1 MEEKKE
7 IELVIS
13 LDKKIDIDDD
23 VIIPLNNDED
33 TLDLTHVV
41 EEIKDKGDTNE

>member
-23 VIIPLNNDED
+23 VIIPINNDED
-33 TLDLTHVV
+33 TLDLTQVV
-41 EEIKDKGDTNE
+41 EEIKDQGDTNE

>member
-23 VIIPLNNDED
+23 VIIPINNDED
-33 TLDLTHVV
+33 TLDLTQVV